1 MSENET
7 TSETPEAVL
16 TEQRGR
22 VLLITLNRPDA
33 MNAING
39 ALSHGLWAAVERL
52 NSDPGL
58 TAGVLTGAGRGFCA
72 GMDLKAFSRGEDIG
86 PMMTFI
92 QNGAEKPLIGAIE
105 GFALAGG
112 LELALSCDLLVAAR
126 GAKLGIP
133 EVNVGLF
140 AAGGGLLRL
149 PSRVGYGKAMEM
161 AITAD
166 PITAEE
172 GAEFGLISRLADKGD
187 AVNVAMALAERV
199 AKNAPLAVAASKQLI
214 KATQGATEAEFW
226 AMQGP
231 LQGKVFTSND
241 AKEGP
246 RAFAE
251 KRPPEWTGS

>member
-1 MSENET
+1 MSNEA
-7 TSETPEAVL
+7 AVL
-16 TEQRGR
+16 TERRGR

-39 ALSHGLWAAVERL
+39 ELSHGLWSAVEEL
-52 NSDPGL
+52 NGDGSL
-58 TAGVLTGAGRGFCA
+58 TAGVLTGAGRGFCS
-72 GMDLKAFSRGEDIG
+72 GMDLKAFARGEDIG
-86 PMMTFI
+86 PMMNFV

-133 EVNVGLF
+133 EVKVGLF

-161 AITAD
+161 AVTGD
-166 PITAEE
+166 PITAED
-172 GAEFGLISRLADKGD
+172 AANYGLVTQVTEPGQAVD
-187 AVNVAMALAERV
+187 AALSLAERI
-199 AKNAPLAVAASKQLI
+199 ARNAPLAVAASKQLI
-214 KATQGATEAEFW
+214 RATIGATEQEFW
-226 AMQGP
+226 PLQGP
-231 LQGKVFTSND
+231 LQRTVFTSND

-246 RAFAE
+246 AAFAE
-251 KRPPEWTGS
+251 KREPNWSGT